1 MEIKHITFMKK
12 ILLICFIL
20 FLLTTIS
27 AEEYYADIL
36 IEIGENGDA
45 RISGITNHAELSP
58 KISQE
63 YTSKIG
69 ETWYF
74 DLQLKDIFSEH
85 IYEIVLPKGSEIQD
99 IETTNSY
106 RITTKEEKIVII
118 GLGENETINIKV
130 KYTQSII
137 SQTPDYSYLLILIVI
152 IILITAG
159 YFLLKNLPKK
169 QAPQNYDE
177 DALTERQIKI
187 LKLVKNNGG
196 KITQAEIQKTLNY
209 PKAALS
215 RNLDSL
221 IKKDIIEKER
231 KGMSMLVKIKQTQP
245 KENLPQKP

>member
-1 MEIKHITFMKK
+1 MKK
-12 ILLICFIL
+12 ILLLICFIL
-20 FLLTTIS
+20 FLTTIN
-27 AEEYYADIL
+27 AEEYYADIV
-36 IEIGENGDA
+36 IELQETGEA
-45 RISGITNHAELSP
+45 RISGITNHLELSP

-74 DLQLKDIFSEH
+74 DLQLKDLFSEY
-85 IYEIVLPKGSEIQD
+85 IYEIVLPKGSEVQI

-118 GLGENETINIKV
+118 GVGENETINVKV
-130 KYTQSII
+130 EYLII
-137 SQTPDYSYLLILIVI
+137 TNPKTPDYSFLII
-152 IILITAG
+152 IILTIILIATT
-159 YFLLKNLPKK
+159 YFLFKNLPKK

-177 DALTERQIKI
+177 DVLTERQIEI
-187 LKLVKNNGG
+187 LKLIKNKGG

-231 KGMSMLVKIKQTQP
+231 KGMSMLVKIKQNQT
-245 KENLPQKP
+245 KENLSQKP